1 MNHIMKRRAL
11 LTATTLAG
19 ILLASPVF
27 AQTASDQPVT
37 QAQLNALYQR
47 IEQLEKELAEV
58 KAAAGTSVTKTEA
71 VANAA
76 PQSAAVADS
85 GRAPANAAPSTQ
97 AQIDVVAARVDKLE
111 KPTSFRIGS
120 VTIKPYGYIK
130 LDAAYNSQK
139 PSPVTGDFTLFTQ
152 PKVAGKSDSQ
162 LDFSARDSRFGLD
175 FSLPEEKGITTTA
188 KFENDFIING
198 TESAYSVRLR
208 LAYVDFAF
216 GDGWSVRA
224 GHDWDAFFYI
234 APVTVDAG
242 FLGDSGNLYSRRAQI
257 KLTKVTD
264 VGDNSKF
271 TAKVAVAN
279 TSSGDLDGLGQDDGI
294 DSGRPTVE
302 GLLAFDTPILTSKP
316 AKFSIGGEFGTE
328 TLDAAGKPDDK
339 DYDSSLV
346 VAGVYFPIVYQLA
359 VQGNLW
365 TGKNLD
371 GWVGGVGQGINTT
384 LKESVDASGGWAQ
397 LVYTPVSDWN
407 FSLGYGV
414 DDPKN
419 DDLNAGNRTKNTR
432 LFTGVI
438 YKLTQSVSLS
448 AEYSIIKTD
457 YKGADDAKNNRVQF
471 STKYQF

>member
-1 MNHIMKRRAL
+1 V
-11 LTATTLAG
+11 LAG
-19 ILLASPVF
+19 ILLAGPVF

-37 QAQLNALYQR
+37 QAQLNALYKR
-47 IEQLEKELAEV
+47 IEQLEKELAEI
-58 KAAAGTSVTKTEA
+58 KAAPQPVAGGA
-71 VANAA
+71 VATSAA
-76 PQSAAVADS
+76 PQSVASSGVAASSTSD
-85 GRAPANAAPSTQ
+85 AASTQ
-97 AQIDVVAARVDKLE
+97 ARIDAVSARVDKLE
-111 KPTSFRIGS
+111 KPTSIKIGS

-139 PSPVTGDFTLFTQ
+139 PSPAAGDFTLFTQ

-208 LAYVDFAF
+208 LAYVDLAF

-224 GHDWDAFFYI
+224 GHDWDAFFYV

-242 FLGDSGNLYSRRAQI
+242 FLGDSGYLYSRRAQI

-264 VGDNSKF
+264 VGEASKF

-316 AKFSIGGEFGTE
+316 AKFSVGGEFGTE

-346 VAGVYFPIVYQLA
+346 VAGVYLPIVDQLA

-371 GWVGGVGQGINTT
+371 GWLGGVGQGINTT
-384 LKESVDASGGWAQ
+384 LKKSVDASGGWAQ
-397 LVYTPVSDWN
+397 LVYTPTADWN
-407 FSLGYGV
+407 LSLGYGADNPK
-414 DDPKN
+414 DDN
-419 DDLNAGNRTKNTR
+419 LNAGGRAKNTR

-438 YKLTQSVSLS
+438 YKLTKSVSLS
-448 AEYSIIKTD
+448 AEYSIISTD